1 MAEELKQ
8 KFQEVQNQKVK
19 KQGNAI
25 EIDEFEWIKVAV
37 DTLKDRTKDDIFSA
51 EPGAGN

>member
-37 DTLKDRTKDDIFSA
+37 YIFRDKAEDDVFSA
-51 EPGAGN
+51 EPGAGH

>member
-37 DTLKDRTKDDIFSA
+37 DIFEDRAEGYLFAA
-51 EPGAGN
+51 EPGACY